1 MTNPPSQLRLRPS
14 VRVPH
19 ELLSSPGF
27 LLAKLGAAIK
37 GRALAGFEEAGFDP
51 YHYSVLA
58 LLGEGARE
66 TQGTIADALRLDRSQ
81 LVGVLDALEERGLV
95 ERQRDPHD
103 RRRHSVSLTPAGK
116 KQLVRLRAIRKAVED
131 EFLSSLDADSRQ
143 ALHAL
148 LLRLA
153 VHHDPRCGPDE
164 PESASTG
171 RREPETA
178 ATDAASPEPVPA
190 ARS

>member
-1 MTNPPSQLRLRPS
+1 MAFA
-14 VRVPH
+14 
-19 ELLSSPGF
+19 LSW
-27 LLAKLGAAIK
+27 LAEVL
-37 GRALAGFEEAGFDP
+37 EDAGFDP

-81 LVGVLDALEERGLV
+81 LVGVLDSLEERGLV

-103 RRRHSVSLTPAGK
+103 RRRHSVSLTAAGK
-116 KQLVRLRAIRKAVED
+116 RQLVRLRSIRKAVED
-131 EFLSSLDADSRQ
+131 EFFASLDDASRQ

-153 VHHDPRCGPDE
+153 VHHDPRCGPNE
-164 PESASTG
+164 P
-171 RREPETA
+171 
-178 ATDAASPEPVPA
+178 DAAPTTAVLGRA
-190 ARS
+190 AAPSQ